1 MKLKQSDKK
10 ILLIAAG
17 VIILIGTYFFI
28 FSGLNTKRAEIDMQN
43 GTLQQEVNYLQDL
56 KDHEQE
62 YNDEMVRMAAENEDI
77 ISQFPADVRP
87 ETVIMYGQG
96 LEVSNAFAVSSLEM
110 PAASLVEVP
119 VLAATDSTAA
129 AAAPAAAPAAAAPAP
144 AAGSA
149 PTSSSLMLY
158 NAPVTMGFRA
168 TYGGIKDVIKVIN
181 SDTNRKSISS
191 VTMAFDASTGNLMGS
206 ITANMYFV
214 KGTDKVY
221 EAPAVPGVGVG
232 TNNIFKA
239 AESLN
244 ATRDT
249 VAAEGA
255 ATEDTEGDST
265 EAEE

>member
-1 MKLKQSDKK
+1 
-10 ILLIAAG
+10 
-17 VIILIGTYFFI
+17 
-28 FSGLNTKRAEIDMQN
+28 
-43 GTLQQEVNYLQDL
+43 
-56 KDHEQE
+56 
-62 YNDEMVRMAAENEDI
+62 
-77 ISQFPADVRP
+77 
-87 ETVIMYGQG
+87 
-96 LEVSNAFAVSSLEM
+96 
-110 PAASLVEVP
+110 
-119 VLAATDSTAA
+119 
-129 AAAPAAAPAAAAPAP
+129 
-144 AAGSA
+144 
-149 PTSSSLMLY
+149 MLY

>member
-28 FSGLNTKRAEIDMQN
+28 FSGLNTKRAEIEMQN

-129 AAAPAAAPAAAAPAP
+129 APAAAEPAAAPAP

>member
-129 AAAPAAAPAAAAPAP
+129 APAAAEPAAAPAP

>member
-129 AAAPAAAPAAAAPAP
+129 APAAAPAP

-221 EAPAVPGVGVG
+221 EAPVVPGVGVG